1 MTQTNDKTEEKLQ
14 KKDEYDK
21 LDILMPIISV
31 IVGLIAGAIFMLI
44 IGSNPIKAYS
54 ALFNSAFGSFY
65 GFAETLVNTTPLI
78 FTGLAVAFAFRTG
91 LFNIGGDGQFLIAYT
106 VTAWIG
112 YAFQLPMLIHVPFAL
127 LGGMVG
133 GGLWASI
140 AGYLKAKL
148 GVHEVITTIML
159 NYIALYLSGYFI
171 GGPMKKPGQIPA
183 TFFVKDS
190 AKLITIPGTRA
201 NISILI
207 ALVAAGLVYYI
218 LWKTTL
224 GYEVRAVGLNP
235 DAAEYGGIS
244 VAKKMMF
251 SMFISG
257 GLAGLAGS
265 IQVLGLEH
273 RAYQPFGFIGY
284 GFTGIAVALLG
295 KNHPGG
301 VVLGALLF
309 GVLNRGAMQ
318 MQSIAGVP
326 KEVVEIIQAIIIIF
340 VASEYVFKLIARRSS
355 KEEGGVADVN

>member
-1 MTQTNDKTEEKLQ
+1 MPQN
-14 KKDEYDK
+14 KKNEDIISKSKDDNN

-31 IVGLIAGAIFMLI
+31 VVGLIAGAIFMLI
-44 IGSNPIKAYS
+44 IGSNPIEAYS
-54 ALFNSAFGSFY
+54 VLFSSAFGSFY

-78 FTGLAVAFAFRTG
+78 FTGLAVSFAFRSG

-112 YAFQLPMLIHVPFAL
+112 FAFNLPMLIHVPFAL
-127 LGGMVG
+127 LGGILG
-133 GGLWASI
+133 GGFWAGI

-159 NYIALYLSGYFI
+159 NYIALYLSGYII
-171 GGPMKKPGQIPA
+171 GNPLKKPGQIPA
-183 TFFVKDS
+183 TYIINDS
-190 AKLITIPGTRA
+190 AKLVSIPGTRA
-201 NISILI
+201 NISIIIALI
-207 ALVAAGLVYYI
+207 AAFLIYYI

-224 GYEVRAVGLNP
+224 GYEIRAVGLNS
-235 DAAEYGGIS
+235 DAAEYGGIA
-244 VAKKMMF
+244 VAKKMIIA
-251 SMFISG
+251 MFISG

-265 IQVLGLEH
+265 IQVMGLEY

-284 GFTGIAVALLG
+284 GFTGIAVALIG

-318 MQSIAGVP
+318 MQSMAGVP

-340 VASEYVFKLIARRSS
+340 VASEYAFKMISRKLD
-355 KEEGGVADVN
+355 EEKGGVADVR